1 VDHETM
7 TGLILFIVA
16 AQLLLSIVLGFWR
29 RGP

>member
-1 VDHETM
+1 VDHNTM

-16 AQLLLSIVLGFWR
+16 AHLLLSVVLGFWR

>member
-1 VDHETM
+1 MDHDFM

-16 AQLLLSIVLGFWR
+16 AHLLIDVVLGFWR